1 MPYLVQMP
9 PSAKKAKVSLKNKVK
24 AKEKRKSNIQLE
36 FNPDPSP
43 QLTNFLRPEKRFN
56 ILPFNA
62 FHTIISM
69 SADILPLNYSKR
81 HYFIKKHF
89 PIGSPIAGQNM
100 LLSLP
105 IDSINTGWSKEKS
118 IEIRRA
124 NNFIMRCRTAFRK
137 LLHHMRVRRLQKANT
152 EDVLT
157 GEIPKHPVYIVD
169 WKENKIYTFEAY
181 TLMKDITERL
191 LHHDGL
197 FEYPQAPRNPF
208 TNIPL
213 TQAQTISVW
222 NSLSRAGIPVSSA
235 FTLFRNVSYSLR
247 KFWDEN
253 MGFLR
258 LNSLRKTMKEANSY
272 DYNERMAD
280 FINYCYTV
288 ESIDCPLACFKIAV
302 KRYPNHHLI
311 RKWAALCQKY
321 YEADIIHSGNAEKIK
336 YMKDEVLDDTY
347 ELLHLDKQIITLNT
361 VIESIPQTNYLNAV
375 IETLDFLLEP
385 SAN

>member
-9 PSAKKAKVSLKNKVK
+9 PVAKKAKVKVSRAK
-24 AKEKRKSNIQLE
+24 AKEKAKPKINIESE

-43 QLTNFLRPEKRFN
+43 ILTNFLRPVKRFN
-56 ILPFNA
+56 ILPFNT

-69 SADILPLNYSKR
+69 SADILPMTYSR
-81 HYFIKKHF
+81 RYNFIRKSF
-89 PIGSPIAGQNM
+89 PMGSPIAGKRYV
-100 LLSLP
+100 SLP
-105 IDSINTGWSKEKS
+105 IDPINTGWSKEKS

-124 NNFIMRCRTAFRK
+124 TNFIMKCRAAFRK
-137 LLHHMRVRRLQKANT
+137 LLHHMRVRRLEKVNT
-152 EDVLT
+152 EDILT

-169 WKENKIYTFEAY
+169 WNEKKIYSFDAY

-222 NSLSRAGIPVSSA
+222 NSISRAGIPVSSA

-253 MGFLR
+253 MSFLR

-288 ESIDCPLACFKIAV
+288 ESVDCPLACFKIAV
-302 KRYPNHHLI
+302 KKYPHHHLI
-311 RKWAALCQKY
+311 KRWAALCQKY
-321 YEADIIHSGNAEKIK
+321 YEADIIHAGNAEKIK
-336 YMKDEVLDDTY
+336 YMKDEVLDHTY
-347 ELLHLDKQIITLNT
+347 DLLNLDREIITLNT
-361 VIESIPQTNYLNAV
+361 IIESIPETNYINAV
-375 IETLDFLLEP
+375 IESLDFLIEP
-385 SAN
+385 PAN